1 MGQQELQP
9 RQPGLQIGVRLER
22 ELPSRLLNNTGDFG
36 WGPDPPDRSQPLGR
50 RGGRVKGRKSD
61 NFFPAASRVP
71 GAVQEGRAP
80 AQGKEEG
87 LGEVNVQLRRD
98 VSESRGPIRGF
109 LPSPRGGGQGWG
121 GDTILPTPTAGHTSY
136 LPPGT
141 HTAQTRFWPG
151 VPEVLPS

>member
-50 RGGRVKGRKSD
+50 GGGRVKGRKSD
-61 NFFPAASRVP
+61 DFFPAASRIP

-87 LGEVNVQLRRD
+87 LGEVNVQLRSD

>member
-50 RGGRVKGRKSD
+50 GGGRVKGRKSD
-61 NFFPAASRVP
+61 DFFPAASRIP

-98 VSESRGPIRGF
+98 VSEFCGPIRGF
-109 LPSPRGGGQGWG
+109 LPSPRGGGRG
-121 GDTILPTPTAGHTSY
+121 GGNTILPTPTAGHTSY